1 MFLRDERGEFY
12 YRTSLFLLSGG
23 EEHECI
29 QCHFPRRSGFTDI
42 PEVDIDRYDSCR
54 FLTVSARADSKLYFL
69 KMLPRGCACMAL
81 ILAAGS
87 SVIRECIELNGS
99 SYKGVKQIS
108 SSGQSCLHWLEI
120 SNAYNLSL
128 GLSADPVNTQPP
140 NVHLA
145 LGKSVTVKPD
155 PGLSR
160 RPSKKND
167 PGALGYTLAALLMV
181 IIIVPGTGIAVIY
194 FYKKSLKLKMQ
205 QKQRAHDQEMHR
217 LNLQQSAFCNAACDL
232 TDESREQTDKEKASE
247 KPTSTDEIEEDNN
260 LGKDG

>member
-1 MFLRDERGEFY
+1 
-12 YRTSLFLLSGG
+12 
-23 EEHECI
+23 
-29 QCHFPRRSGFTDI
+29 
-42 PEVDIDRYDSCR
+42 
-54 FLTVSARADSKLYFL
+54 
-69 KMLPRGCACMAL
+69 MLPRGCACMAL

-128 GLSADPVNTQPP
+128 GLSADPGEWNHSYCRNPDASGKPWCFVTAQEKGFERQDCILETCPVNTQPP